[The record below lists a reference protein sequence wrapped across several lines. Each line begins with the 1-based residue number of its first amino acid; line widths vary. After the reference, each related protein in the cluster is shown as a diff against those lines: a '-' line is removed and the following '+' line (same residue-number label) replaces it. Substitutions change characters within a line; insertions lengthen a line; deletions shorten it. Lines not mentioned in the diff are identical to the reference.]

1 MKSKVMSSEEAVKLV
16 KDGDTILCT
25 GFVGTYPEE
34 LYVKLEER
42 FLETAEPRNLTV
54 VYGAGQGDGKYRSI
68 NHFAHQGMLKR
79 LIGAHFNFLPKLWP
93 MVLENQIEFY
103 CFPQGSLLQLFR
115 AMSARQPGL
124 MTKTGLKTFAD
135 PRVEGGKM
143 NAKTKEC
150 EDIVKLVEVNGQEYL
165 HYQPIKLDVAFI
177 RGTTADEAG
186 NISME
191 KEFTFSEAYSVALA
205 TKSQGGIVIA
215 QVERLTAA
223 GAIHPHQV
231 KVPGQFVDVVVVAQ
245 PEYHHQSNNTVYEP
259 AFTGEVRKPLAE
271 VSAMELNERKVI
283 CRRGAMELGKD
294 VLVNLGVGVPDGI
307 PVVAKEEG
315 LADEITLTVE
325 SGPYGGMPAPG
336 LDFGASYNPTAI
348 LEQTNMFDLY
358 DSGMMDVVYLGLAQA
373 DGAGNVNV
381 SKFGPRVAGCGGF
394 VNITQ
399 NAKKVVFCGTL
410 MAGGLQVEVKN
421 GKLKIVQEGKTKKFI
436 NRVDQITFSGDYA
449 RESGQKVFYMTER
462 AIFELMPNG
471 LMLTEIAPGVDLQKD
486 VLANI
491 EFEVNVS
498 PNLKL
503 MDERIFYDAVMGIKD
518 EVLAK

>member
-1 MKSKVMSSEEAVKLV
+1 MSSEEAVKLV
-16 KDGDTILCT
+16 KDGDTIICT

-34 LYVKLEER
+34 LYVKVEER
-42 FLETAEPRNLTV
+42 FLETAQPRDITV
-54 VYGAGQGDGKYRSI
+54 LYAAGQGDGKCKAI
-68 NHFAHQGMLKR
+68 NHFAHQGLLKR
-79 LIGAHFNFLPKLWP
+79 LIGAHFNFLPKIWP

-103 CFPQGSLLQLFR
+103 CFPQGTLLHLFR

-150 EDIVKLVEVNGQEYL
+150 EDIVKVVEINGEEYL
-165 HYQPIKLDVAFI
+165 HYQPIKVDVAFI

-215 QVERLTAA
+215 QVERVTAA
-223 GAIHPHQV
+223 GTIHPHQV
-231 KVPGQFVDVVVVAQ
+231 KVPSALVDVVVVAQ
-245 PEYHHQSNNTVYEP
+245 PKYHHQSNDTVYEP
-259 AFTGEVRKPLAE
+259 AFTGEVRKPMAE
-271 VSAMELNERKVI
+271 VGAMELNERKVI
-283 CRRGAMELGKD
+283 CRRGAMELGRD

-307 PVVAKEEG
+307 PVIAKEEG
-315 LADEITLTVE
+315 FAKEITLTVE
-325 SGPYGGMPAPG
+325 SGPYGGFPAPG
-336 LDFGASYNPTAI
+336 MDFGACYNPVAI

-381 SKFGPRVAGCGGF
+381 SKFGPRIAGCGGF

-399 NAKKVVFCGTL
+399 NAKKVIFCGTL
-410 MAGGLQVEVKN
+410 MAGGLQVDVKD
-421 GKLKIVQEGKTKKFI
+421 GQLKIIQEGKTKKFVKQ
-436 NRVDQITFSGDYA
+436 VDQITYSGDYA
-449 RESGQKVFYMTER
+449 RETGQKVLYMTER
-462 AIFELMPNG
+462 AIFELTPQG
-471 LMLTEIAPGVDLQKD
+471 LVLTEIAPGVDLQKD
-486 VLANI
+486 VLAHI
-491 EFEVNVS
+491 EFDVAVS
-498 PNLKL
+498 PKLKL
-503 MDERIFYDAVMGIKD
+503 MDARIFSDQVMGIRD
-518 EVLAK
+518 EVLA